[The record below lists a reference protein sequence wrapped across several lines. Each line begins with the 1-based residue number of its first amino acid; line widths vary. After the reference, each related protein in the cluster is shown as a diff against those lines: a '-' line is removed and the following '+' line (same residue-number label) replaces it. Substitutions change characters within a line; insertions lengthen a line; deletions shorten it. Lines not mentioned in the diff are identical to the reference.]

1 MSGLATF
8 LEEPWRK
15 KHDKSRKERGEGRES
30 GRLRSRSRH
39 RVGREVARC
48 KTTCLFS
55 KMTAQFSLLV
65 FPSVFYTSTL
75 PLLALEKASLYKD
88 VGAACH
94 KDTGQAA
101 PQAPLHTEYEW
112 RREGN
117 NFILS
122 IFTGRTHTHEC
133 THSQTR
139 SHAQARRQTRRI
151 KTKRPPRKEPHVK
164 QDADYGQLSTHIPSW
179 TCYHFACAAYVSE
192 CTEGCLCNRRQ
203 AGEKRNGDL
212 PAGPGT

>member
-15 KHDKSRKERGEGRES
+15 KHDTSRKERGEGRES

-101 PQAPLHTEYEW
+101 PRAPLHTEYEW

-151 KTKRPPRKEPHVK
+151 KTKRPPRKGAARETGCRLRAAQHTHSFLNM
-164 QDADYGQLSTHIPSW
+164 LSLRMCCIRIRVYRGMFMQP
-179 TCYHFACAAYVSE
+179 
-192 CTEGCLCNRRQ
+192 
-203 AGEKRNGDL
+203 
-212 PAGPGT
+212 